1 MSSIDQCLLT
11 YSQEVENE
19 RETQKNRLDGLSDQ
33 LINDITNE
41 EEKSEYSAVNDRVR
55 QILSDPNT
63 CFSMTGFTPTDIEQL
78 VTVSE
83 NIFSTSRRGRRIQL
97 YPIDFIVILLQYLRC
112 YPHFER
118 GAFLF
123 NLKPATYEKYVKT
136 ALESLWSVF
145 VKEFITTPA
154 EHCDL
159 PISPHFPEASYVV
172 DATVQKINT
181 PIDQFNDAKLFYS
194 GKHYC
199 YCLKSQVIVDV
210 MGAALDVIAGIPGS
224 QHDMNVF
231 KKNYKSFNERIIS
244 NHPNTGSMIL
254 ADKGYISNEYESIL
268 ITPFKGKPSNLD
280 DFENDFNSK
289 IASAREV
296 VERFFGRMKSK
307 FSIMNQLYRGDRDDY
322 HKYFSICAAL
332 TNFDIRQCD
341 NPLTKDDSEFYQRL
355 VTIMIYIEKKR
366 YERNLEIRKEQR
378 IRRLGKIN
386 KQYQ

>member
-1 MSSIDQCLLT
+1 
-11 YSQEVENE
+11 
-19 RETQKNRLDGLSDQ
+19 
-33 LINDITNE
+33 
-41 EEKSEYSAVNDRVR
+41 
-55 QILSDPNT
+55 
-63 CFSMTGFTPTDIEQL
+63 
-78 VTVSE
+78 
-83 NIFSTSRRGRRIQL
+83 
-97 YPIDFIVILLQYLRC
+97 
-112 YPHFER
+112 
-118 GAFLF
+118 
-123 NLKPATYEKYVKT
+123 
-136 ALESLWSVF
+136 
-145 VKEFITTPA
+145 
-154 EHCDL
+154 
-159 PISPHFPEASYVV
+159 
-172 DATVQKINT
+172 
-181 PIDQFNDAKLFYS
+181 
-194 GKHYC
+194 
-199 YCLKSQVIVDV
+199 

-289 IASAREV
+289 LASAREV

-355 VTIMIYIEKKR
+355 VTNMIYIEKKR